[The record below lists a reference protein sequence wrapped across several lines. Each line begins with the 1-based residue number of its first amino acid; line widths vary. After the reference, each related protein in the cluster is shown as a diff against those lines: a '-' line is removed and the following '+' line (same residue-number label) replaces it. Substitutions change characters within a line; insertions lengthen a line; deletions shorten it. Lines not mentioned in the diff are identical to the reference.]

1 MILRY
6 LLKKNFNLRYFYM
19 KLLFLLIPASIAYP
33 IFLNSR
39 NTILKNYRVTLWSL
53 VITELYTYSLCSFK
67 LKNLRKTL
75 TTRQGQ
81 QQNGFCTLNVVHTFG
96 QQENSMWK
104 PPNRNN
110 MQVNP
115 FEDKT
120 ELSQAKYG
128 QKSINFLRLLPHVII
143 LMRIK
148 INITLS
154 SYLLCRQ
161 SIHQPFL
168 KNFIPGHIFFL
179 NLCCHLYSFNPP
191 FA

>member
-1 MILRY
+1 MNNILKTMNQKTVFQSWFWDTCW
-6 LLKKNFNLRYFYM
+6 KKIFNLRYFYM
-19 KLLFLLIPASIAYP
+19 NLLFLLNLASIAYP

-39 NTILKNYRVTLWSL
+39 NTILKNYQVTLWSL

-75 TTRQGQ
+75 TTRQHQ

-128 QKSINFLRLLPHVII
+128 QKSISFSP
-143 LMRIK
+143 
-148 INITLS
+148 S
-154 SYLLCRQ
+154 SPPCHHFNANKDKY
-161 SIHQPFL
+161 
-168 KNFIPGHIFFL
+168 NFIII
-179 NLCCHLYSFNPP
+179 PP
-191 FA
+191 L